1 MYRARV
7 HGKITPGKLQAL
19 RSGMQI
25 EGTFYKGMRA
35 NIETNKGSRAK
46 GGATNTWLRI
56 TCVEGKNRQIRRTL
70 DHLGLKVTRLIR
82 TSFGDY
88 DLNTI
93 PPGMAIEVPIKSL
106 ESQRK
111 RGAIEAIRKSPEKPK
126 RRMNEQ
132 GTSVQWVRHQ

>member
-1 MYRARV
+1 
-7 HGKITPGKLQAL
+7 
-19 RSGMQI
+19 MQI
-25 EGTFYKGMRA
+25 DGTFYKGMRA

-46 GGATNTWLRI
+46 GGATNSWLRI
-56 TCVEGKNRQIRRTL
+56 TCIEGKNRQIRRTL

-93 PPGMAIEVPIKSL
+93 PPGMTIEVPVKTL

-111 RGAIEAIRKSPEKPK
+111 RGSIETIRKAPAKPK
-126 RRMNEQ
+126 RSINDQ
-132 GTSVQWVRHQ
+132 TQAASVQWIRHH

>member
-1 MYRARV
+1 M